1 MAAERDA
8 KDRYIAQFLEKQI
21 GAEFSARISG
31 VTKSGLFITLDETG
45 ADGLIPVNTL
55 GREYYVFDEKQ
66 KCLIGEDSGNRY
78 KFGRRVHVRL
88 KEANAVTGG
97 MIFEMITPPEK
108 GKRPPKRNNRG
119 GYKGGRHKGRSGGRG
134 SGGRRR

>member
-21 GAEFSARISG
+21 GAEFGARISG

-55 GREYYVFDEKQ
+55 GREYYIFDEKQ
-66 KCLIGEDSGNRY
+66 KCLISEETGGRY
-78 KFGRRVHVRL
+78 KFGRRVQVRL

-97 MIFEMITPPEK
+97 MIFEILSKPEP
-108 GKRPPKRNNRG
+108 GKRPPKRRNRG
-119 GYKGGRHKGRSGGRG
+119 GYKGGRGGK
-134 SGGRRR
+134 GGRRR